1 MKVKVP
7 DCLVQLAQIFAPNA
21 TLYVVGGA
29 VRNSLLGYEI
39 NDYDITSKVLA
50 EDAQRLLAK
59 SEFEVVACYKRTG
72 TLVIKKGNFKFE
84 YTTFRQDSYPLSSG
98 VHTPNQCTFTDN
110 MLLDAKRRDFTCNAL
125 YYDILKDEIV
135 DVVGGVKDIENKL
148 LKTVREPFQTLREDA
163 LRIMRLVRFHLQLG
177 FEIEQNTLDSAK
189 KYAYQLKD
197 ISKERIKEELLA
209 IFEAVYKYDSKSKGF
224 KASDGIRLLVDIG
237 AMEHIIPEVLDM
249 IDMPQNTK
257 YHIYDVY
264 NHSLRAM
271 DNLPPSLMMA
281 GLLHDI
287 AKPVMQK
294 QFGNMYMHE
303 LKGEKMAK
311 DILTRL
317 KFSNAEIDRI
327 SKLVLIHMFNVQGN
341 TKKSKCRVF
350 IADNFEYFDDFV
362 RLRRADGLAT
372 NPENYDDT
380 KVQAMIELKN
390 QMLSSGMPITIKDLP
405 ISGNDL
411 LKLGYQGKEIGE
423 MLCKIRLWILQ
434 NGKLPTKEEIL
445 LKLRRND

>member
-50 EDAQRLLAK
+50 EDAQRLLAE

-148 LKTVREPFQTLREDA
+148 LKTVREPFQTLSEDA

-177 FEIEQNTLDSAK
+177 FEIEKNTLDSAK

-197 ISKERIKEELLA
+197 ISKERIKEELVA

-249 IDMPQNTK
+249 IDMPQNPK

-271 DNLPPSLMMA
+271 DNLPPALMMA

-411 LKLGYQGKEIGE
+411 LELGYQGKEIGE
-423 MLCKIRLWILQ
+423 LLCKIRLWILQ

-445 LKLRRND
+445 LKLRRNN

>member
-50 EDAQRLLAK
+50 EDAQRLLAE

-84 YTTFRQDSYPLSSG
+84 YTTFRQDSYPLNSG

-148 LKTVREPFQTLREDA
+148 LKTVREPFQTLSEDA

-177 FEIEQNTLDSAK
+177 FEIEKNTLDSAK

-197 ISKERIKEELLA
+197 ISKERIKEELVA

-249 IDMPQNTK
+249 IDMPQNPK

-271 DNLPPSLMMA
+271 DNLPPALMMA

-411 LKLGYQGKEIGE
+411 LELGYQGKEIGE
-423 MLCKIRLWILQ
+423 LLCKIRLWILQ

-445 LKLRRND
+445 LKLRRNN

>member
-50 EDAQRLLAK
+50 EDAQRLLAE

-148 LKTVREPFQTLREDA
+148 LKTVREPFQTLSEDA

-177 FEIEQNTLDSAK
+177 FEIEKNTLDSAK

-197 ISKERIKEELLA
+197 ISKERIKEELVA

-249 IDMPQNTK
+249 IDMPQNPK

-271 DNLPPSLMMA
+271 DNLPPALMMA

-327 SKLVLIHMFNVQGN
+327 S
-341 TKKSKCRVF
+341 
-350 IADNFEYFDDFV
+350 
-362 RLRRADGLAT
+362 
-372 NPENYDDT
+372 
-380 KVQAMIELKN
+380 
-390 QMLSSGMPITIKDLP
+390 
-405 ISGNDL
+405 
-411 LKLGYQGKEIGE
+411 
-423 MLCKIRLWILQ
+423 
-434 NGKLPTKEEIL
+434 
-445 LKLRRND
+445 

>member
-50 EDAQRLLAK
+50 EDAQRLLAE

-148 LKTVREPFQTLREDA
+148 LKTVREPFQTLSEDA

-177 FEIEQNTLDSAK
+177 FEIEKNTLDSAK

-197 ISKERIKEELLA
+197 ISKERIKEELVA

-249 IDMPQNTK
+249 IDMPQNPK

-271 DNLPPSLMMA
+271 DNLPPALMMA

-317 KFSNAEIDRI
+317 KFSNVEIDRI

-350 IADNFEYFDDFV
+350 IADNFDYFDDFV

-411 LKLGYQGKEIGE
+411 LELGYQGKEIGE
-423 MLCKIRLWILQ
+423 LLCKIRLWILQ

-445 LKLRRND
+445 LKLRRNN

>member
-237 AMEHIIPEVLDM
+237 AMEYIIPEVLDM
-249 IDMPQNTK
+249 IDMPQNPK

-271 DNLPPSLMMA
+271 DNLPPALMMA

>member
-50 EDAQRLLAK
+50 EDAQRLLAE

-72 TLVIKKGNFKFE
+72 TLVIKKGNFKIE

-148 LKTVREPFQTLREDA
+148 LKTVREPFQTLSEDA

-177 FEIEQNTLDSAK
+177 FEIEKNTLDSAK

-197 ISKERIKEELLA
+197 ISKERIKEELVA

-249 IDMPQNTK
+249 IDMPQNPK

-271 DNLPPSLMMA
+271 DNLPPALMMA

-411 LKLGYQGKEIGE
+411 LELGYQGKEIGE
-423 MLCKIRLWILQ
+423 LLCKIRLWILQ

-445 LKLRRND
+445 LKLRRNN

>member
-7 DCLVQLAQIFAPNA
+7 DCLVQLAQIFAPSA

-29 VRNSLLGYEI
+29 VRNSLIGYEI
-39 NDYDITSKVLA
+39 NDYDITSKLLA
-50 EDAQRLLAK
+50 EDAQRLLAE

-135 DVVGGVKDIENKL
+135 DVVGGVKDIESKL
-148 LKTVREPFQTLREDA
+148 LKTVREPFKTLSEDA

-249 IDMPQNTK
+249 IDMPQNPK

-317 KFSNAEIDRI
+317 KFSNVEIDRI

-350 IADNFEYFDDFV
+350 IADNFDYFDDFV

>member
-50 EDAQRLLAK
+50 EDAQRLLAE

-135 DVVGGVKDIENKL
+135 DVVGGVKDIESKL
-148 LKTVREPFQTLREDA
+148 LKTVREPFKTLSEDA

-249 IDMPQNTK
+249 IDMPQNPK

>member
-50 EDAQRLLAK
+50 EDAQRLLAE

-148 LKTVREPFQTLREDA
+148 LKTVREPFQTLSEDA

-177 FEIEQNTLDSAK
+177 FEIEKNTLDSAK

-197 ISKERIKEELLA
+197 ISKERIKEELVA

-249 IDMPQNTK
+249 IDMPQNPK

-271 DNLPPSLMMA
+271 DNLPPALMMA

-303 LKGEKMAK
+303 LKGEKMTK

-317 KFSNAEIDRI
+317 KFSNVEIDRI

-350 IADNFEYFDDFV
+350 IADNFDYFDDFV

>member
-50 EDAQRLLAK
+50 EDAQRLLAE

-148 LKTVREPFQTLREDA
+148 LKTVREPFKTLSEDA

-249 IDMPQNTK
+249 IDMPQNPK

-271 DNLPPSLMMA
+271 DNLPPSFMMA

-405 ISGNDL
+405 ISGNEL
-411 LKLGYQGKEIGE
+411 LELGYQGKEIGE
-423 MLCKIRLWILQ
+423 LLCKIRLWILQ

-445 LKLRRND
+445 LKLRRNN

>member
-29 VRNSLLGYEI
+29 VRNSLLGYAI

>member
-1 MKVKVP
+1 M
-7 DCLVQLAQIFAPNA
+7 QLAQIFAPNA

-50 EDAQRLLAK
+50 EDAQRLLAE

-72 TLVIKKGNFKFE
+72 TLVTKKGNFKFE

-148 LKTVREPFQTLREDA
+148 LKTVREPFQTLSEDA

-177 FEIEQNTLDSAK
+177 FEIEKNTLDSAK

-197 ISKERIKEELLA
+197 ISKERIKEELVA

-249 IDMPQNTK
+249 IDMPQNPK

-271 DNLPPSLMMA
+271 DNLPPALMMA

>member
-1 MKVKVP
+1 
-7 DCLVQLAQIFAPNA
+7 
-21 TLYVVGGA
+21 
-29 VRNSLLGYEI
+29 
-39 NDYDITSKVLA
+39 
-50 EDAQRLLAK
+50 
-59 SEFEVVACYKRTG
+59 
-72 TLVIKKGNFKFE
+72 
-84 YTTFRQDSYPLSSG
+84 
-98 VHTPNQCTFTDN
+98 

-148 LKTVREPFQTLREDA
+148 LKTVREPFQTLSEDA

-197 ISKERIKEELLA
+197 ISKERIKEELVA

-249 IDMPQNTK
+249 IDMPQNPK

-271 DNLPPSLMMA
+271 DNLPPALMMA

-303 LKGEKMAK
+303 LKGEKMTK

-317 KFSNAEIDRI
+317 KFSNVEIDRI
-327 SKLVLIHMFNVQGN
+327 SKHVQGN

-350 IADNFEYFDDFV
+350 IADNFDYFDDFV

-434 NGKLPTKEEIL
+434 NGKLPTKDEIL

>member
-50 EDAQRLLAK
+50 EDAQRLLAE

-135 DVVGGVKDIENKL
+135 DVVGGVKDIESKL
-148 LKTVREPFQTLREDA
+148 LKTVREPFKTLSEDA

-197 ISKERIKEELLA
+197 ISKERIKEELIA

-249 IDMPQNTK
+249 IDMPQNPK

-390 QMLSSGMPITIKDLP
+390 QMISSGMPITIKDLP

-411 LKLGYQGKEIGE
+411 LELGYQGKEIGE
-423 MLCKIRLWILQ
+423 ILCKIRLWILQ